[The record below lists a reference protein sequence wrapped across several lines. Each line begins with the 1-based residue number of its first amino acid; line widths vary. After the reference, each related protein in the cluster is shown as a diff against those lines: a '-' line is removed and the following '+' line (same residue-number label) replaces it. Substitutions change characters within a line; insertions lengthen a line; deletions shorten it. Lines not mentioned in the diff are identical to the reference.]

1 MVITHGDELKEKNG
15 KGESNW
21 KLELSKSYIHIES
34 KWKQDEIHINQI
46 IIQKLTIYT
55 IVHRDNSQM
64 HPLLK
69 NPTYP
74 AKLKQYT
81 NMTKIKIINIE
92 KEVEG
97 MQ

>member
-46 IIQKLTIYT
+46 SVPHNVLAHNVLAFSIRVRVVSSVCTTQDYRESGKKKDITVKQ
-55 IVHRDNSQM
+55 DNCW
-64 HPLLK
+64 
-69 NPTYP
+69 Y
-74 AKLKQYT
+74 
-81 NMTKIKIINIE
+81 
-92 KEVEG
+92 
-97 MQ
+97 